1 MSRDNNSGAA
11 VLQTQAPSW
20 QQPYQARG
28 LELAQNQL
36 EMGAPQQYGGQT
48 VVPFSTQTE
57 RAMQGIEQR
66 ALGGSPLVDQA
77 SNYVSGQLAGPPT
90 SQFSSMV
97 NPYLD
102 QMFQRAAQN
111 SRASL
116 EGEFARAGRNVNAA
130 APIRGQQLNDLAT
143 QFYGGAFENQQQ
155 RALSDILSQRG
166 QQQQALSSVP
176 YLADAPYRDMERLA
190 GVGANVEGLAGRI
203 QQDQRGRFDYEQ
215 QAPQALLDNYLRRA
229 NTQIGQSTYEPMG
242 GSNSAASALG
252 GAMLGGN
259 LGSQLGGSD
268 LATILGALGGGILGR
283 RYG

>member
-66 ALGGSPLVDQA
+66 ALGGSPLVNQA
-77 SNYVSGQLAGPPT
+77 SQYVSGQLAGPPA

-176 YLADAPYRDMERLA
+176 YLADAPYRDMQALA

-215 QAPQALLDNYLRRA
+215 MAPQLLLDRFVQRA
-229 NTQIGQSTYEPMG
+229 NAQIGQATYEPQG
-242 GSNSAASALG
+242 GSNQNAAALAGALLG
-252 GAMLGGN
+252 GQAGAQFSNSNWAPL
-259 LGSQLGGSD
+259 
-268 LATILGALGGGILGR
+268 IGALGGGLLGR
-283 RYG
+283 YG

>member
-20 QQPYQARG
+20 QQPYQSKG
-28 LELAQNQL
+28 LEYAQNQL

-66 ALGGSPLVDQA
+66 ALAGSPLVNQA
-77 SNYVSGQLAGPPT
+77 SQYVSGQLAGPPT

-102 QMFQRAAQN
+102 QMFQRAANN
-111 SRASL
+111 SRSQL
-116 EGEFARAGRNVNAA
+116 ETEFTRAGRNVNAA

-203 QQDQRGRFDYEQ
+203 QQDQQRRFDYEQ

-229 NTQIGQSTYEPMG
+229 NSQMGQATYEPMG
-242 GSNSAASALG
+242 GSNQNAAALAGALLG
-252 GAMLGGN
+252 GQ
-259 LGSQLGGSD
+259 LGSQFSSSNWAPL
-268 LATILGALGGGILGR
+268 IGALGGGLLGR
-283 RYG
+283 YG